1 MDGGSLSNWQL
12 LEESNEY
19 VLMYKNSSTTPLE
32 CFPFVA
38 CNLQVLRTLRLLRG
52 DAFSVISTAQY
63 EKIPRATSFRLG
75 IYKIFKEFSRYASAL
90 PFVDYLTDQRAVR

>member
-1 MDGGSLSNWQL
+1 MLFVITL
-12 LEESNEY
+12 LGHSFR
-19 VLMYKNSSTTPLE
+19 VLPAVTISP
-32 CFPFVA
+32 
-38 CNLQVLRTLRLLRG
+38 QVLRTQRFLDKPSEQVRVLRG

-90 PFVDYLTDQRAVR
+90 PIVDYLTDQRAVH

>member
-1 MDGGSLSNWQL
+1 MALQMIPSTGAVGFPVQILGLCCGQIVVVPGSVASIEGEQGDEL
-12 LEESNEY
+12 L
-19 VLMYKNSSTTPLE
+19 L
-32 CFPFVA
+32 
-38 CNLQVLRTLRLLRG
+38 LLRG

-90 PFVDYLTDQRAVR
+90 PIVDYLTDQRAVH